1 MKSKKQLIMKSKKR
15 IIALILALSMLLSLC
30 VIANDMPTGVNAAY
44 TRTYT
49 QMVDYNY
56 DSRNQ
61 GFYMVPDQEGKYPVI
76 FMFHG
81 ASEKSSSNWEYR
93 AYIMDAVNKWIA
105 LGYMDPMVIIVP
117 NIEREDEKDDWSC
130 YAFYYYVTKKSRF
143 DTLLN
148 KVKNGECEFDD
159 KIDHSK
165 KFSVTGFSMGGVE
178 SLFIGSSYK
187 NDFVNVGAC
196 SPSYMYYHLNNK
208 GESDGWV
215 TKDRVNFS
223 SDHNAHLMMGYG
235 IQETDFH
242 TSVDRYYEAYNSNRA
257 ANQRDFQIYNSYN
270 DGHTWETFKR
280 EIFNFVYY
288 IKHDSMPDD
297 ATIEEACANSD
308 LNYGSQDSQDSQGNE
323 ANKEQNQKNTEASQA
338 SNNQEEQSTEQSNNQ
353 ASENKSTKKQ
363 DINNNADNG
372 QTAEQSS
379 NSDSSNQKSAET
391 YSNEW
396 VNGKWYNSDGS
407 QSYDPTMSWNHNEN
421 GWWIHDTS
429 GWFPV
434 SCWQKIDGYWYYF
447 DESGYMESSTWRD
460 GYWLGSDGAWTYEAT
475 ASWKTNGNGWW
486 FEDTSG
492 WYPYSQWQKIN
503 GNWYYF
509 DYDGYMVTNKNIDG
523 YWIGAD
529 GICQ

>member
-1 MKSKKQLIMKSKKR
+1 
-15 IIALILALSMLLSLC
+15 
-30 VIANDMPTGVNAAY
+30 
-44 TRTYT
+44 
-49 QMVDYNY
+49 MVDYNY

-61 GFYMVPDQEGKYPVI
+61 GFYMVPDQEGTYPVI

-81 ASEKSSSNWEYR
+81 AAEKSSSNWEYR
-93 AYIMDAVNKWIA
+93 EYLMDTVNKWVA

-117 NIEREDEKDDWSC
+117 NIEREDEKDNWSC

-159 KIDHSK
+159 KIDHGK

-196 SPSYMYYHLNNK
+196 SPSYMYYHVNNK

-215 TKDRVNFS
+215 AKDRVNFS
-223 SDHNAHLMMGYG
+223 SDPNAHLMMGYG

-257 ANQRDFQIYNSYN
+257 EGQRDFQIYNSYN
-270 DGHTWETFKR
+270 GGHTWETFKR
-280 EIFNFVYY
+280 EIFSFVYY
-288 IKHDSMPDD
+288 IKYDSMPDD
-297 ATIEEACANSD
+297 ATIEEACANSNLD
-308 LNYGSQDSQDSQGNE
+308 YNSQDSKENGTTDQQD
-323 ANKEQNQKNTEASQA
+323 QKNTDELQPTNNQEKQSAEQIG
-338 SNNQEEQSTEQSNNQ
+338 NQEEQ
-353 ASENKSTKKQ
+353 NKSTNKQ
-363 DINNNADNG
+363 EVKQQEAKQQADIEQTTD
-372 QTAEQSS
+372 QTA
-379 NSDSSNQKSAET
+379 NNDSSNQDASET
-391 YSNEW
+391 HSNEW
-396 VNGKWYNSDGS
+396 VNGKWYNADGS
-407 QSYDPTMSWNHNEN
+407 QTYEASMNWYHNEN
-421 GWWIHDTS
+421 GWWIQDNS
-429 GWFPV
+429 GWYPN
-434 SCWQKIDGYWYYF
+434 SQWQKIDGYWYYF

-503 GNWYYF
+503 GNWYCF